1 MCRNIK
7 ILFNFDPPATE
18 EEIRAA
24 STQFVSK
31 VSGASKPSNVNQATY
46 EKAIAEITSTVTDLL
61 ASLTT
66 SAQPKNR
73 QVEADKARARAALRF
88 GEASS

>member
-24 STQFVSK
+24 SQFIGK

-46 EKAIAEITSTVTDLL
+46 EKAIDEITSTVTDLL

-66 SAQPKNR
+66 SARPKNR
-73 QVEADKARARAALRF
+73 QVEADKARARASLRF
-88 GEASS
+88 GEATG